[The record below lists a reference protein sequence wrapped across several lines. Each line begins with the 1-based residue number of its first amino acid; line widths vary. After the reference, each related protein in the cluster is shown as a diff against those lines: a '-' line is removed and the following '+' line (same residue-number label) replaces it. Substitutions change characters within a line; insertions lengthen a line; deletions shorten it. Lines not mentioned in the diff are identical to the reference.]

1 MLKHDR
7 LPLPL
12 LSIWRRRYACQT
24 RVGMGTSAAAAVMS
38 SLCVNVHRN
47 MAHPLLSSPLLSS
60 LLFPRVHIPACQF
73 SPIFV
78 ADYAT
83 DRDRCSPRGDCFPL
97 PLSLSHKKTVIIDP
111 LRRDLS
117 HWPSFAPLLAN
128 KNNHLMQL
136 AARPNYMGDLGQQTN
151 MGER

>member
-7 LPLPL
+7 LPLPSSPPAL
-12 LSIWRRRYACQT
+12 DLAAEVCLPNKSGHGHICRRRRHVLFVCERAPQH
-24 RVGMGTSAAAAVMS
+24 GPS
-38 SLCVNVHRN
+38 
-47 MAHPLLSSPLLSS
+47 PPLLSS
-60 LLFPRVHIPACQF
+60 LPPRPHSCL
-73 SPIFV
+73 PIFP
-78 ADYAT
+78 DICG
-83 DRDRCSPRGDCFPL
+83 RLCHRPRPLFSSGDCLPL

-136 AARPNYMGDLGQQTN
+136 AAGPNYMGDLGQQTN